1 MPFSPQENGVNRSSS
16 LIDLQEKRDRV
27 GLYTDSDHTLAIGKT
42 VDSDLGNVQKTTDSA
57 GVSFRKTDRLFPV
70 VPKWP
75 HQRSIWQREQNFGGQ
90 PVSTINMNMTKP
102 RILVVDDD
110 RLVAD
115 TLSMVFMANGFDS
128 EARYSAADALERARS
143 FDPGLMLCDITM
155 PGGNGLQLV
164 QKMHDEMPHCKVLM
178 LTAYTQ
184 HDAGVALQAERMN
197 RPLKMLSKPCR
208 PEVLLREAQELLL
221 TA

>member
-1 MPFSPQENGVNRSSS
+1 MILLAFLSDKQIGFSYNFQKGRAGEGSG
-16 LIDLQEKRDRV
+16 DRE
-27 GLYTDSDHTLAIGKT
+27 L
-42 VDSDLGNVQKTTDSA
+42 
-57 GVSFRKTDRLFPV
+57 
-70 VPKWP
+70 
-75 HQRSIWQREQNFGGQ
+75 NFGGK
-90 PVSTINMNMTKP
+90 PVSTISMMTKP

-115 TLSMVFMANGFDS
+115 TLSMVFLANGFDS

-143 FDPGLMLCDITM
+143 FAPGLMLCDVTM
-155 PGGNGLQLV
+155 PGESGLQLV
-164 QKMHDEMPHCKVLM
+164 QKMYDEMPHCKVLM

-184 HDAGVALQAERMN
+184 NDVSVASQAERMN

-208 PEVLLREAQELLL
+208 PEVLLREAEELLL